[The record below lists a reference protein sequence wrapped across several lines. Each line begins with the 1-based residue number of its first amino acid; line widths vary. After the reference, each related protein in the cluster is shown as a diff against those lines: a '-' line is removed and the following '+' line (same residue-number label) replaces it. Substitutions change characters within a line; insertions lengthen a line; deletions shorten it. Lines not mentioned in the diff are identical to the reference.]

1 MHNILLVDTL
11 KSSLVMTSEVF
22 KDCVKGC
29 QINIVNSG
37 KECVDFLHHSPD
49 TDMVVVDFNLPD
61 TDGVVLSRYLKRS
74 YKGPVI
80 ITAFPDQVVDD
91 AIAKELFAY
100 HDAHHWVQK
109 PVRLKLFSSVIHQF
123 LNRNR
128 RLSKRFVYTADVRCT
143 TSAQAGGPKLKFAG
157 HIEDISMGG
166 MKIHVPEL
174 SLAELHPS
182 AKLTAKFTLPQLAEP
197 ADATSTPEGLRI
209 KSQIIWTKPQNN
221 TLGIQFLKMKLE
233 VCDALEESLKYLEP
247 IEDTMDY
254 ITDSNLDDEASA

>member
-1 MHNILLVDTL
+1 
-11 KSSLVMTSEVF
+11 MTSEVF

-29 QINIVNSG
+29 QINIVNTG

-61 TDGVVLSRYLKRS
+61 TDGVVLSRHLKRS

-80 ITAFPDQVVDD
+80 ITAFPDQVVND

-128 RLSKRFVYTADVRCT
+128 RLSKRFVYTADVHCDV
-143 TSAQAGGPKLKFAG
+143 SAQPNQPKLKLAG
-157 HIEDISMGG
+157 HVEDISMGG
-166 MKIHVPEL
+166 MKIHIPE
-174 SLAELHPS
+174 SGKMELHPAS
-182 AKLTAKFTLPQLAEP
+182 KLTARFMLPQPAEI
-197 ADATSTPEGLRI
+197 ADATPTPTELSI
-209 KSQIIWTKPQNN
+209 KSQIIWTKPQDN
-221 TLGIQFLKMKLE
+221 TLGLQFVKMKLE
-233 VCDALEESLKYLEP
+233 TSDDLEESLKNLEP

-254 ITDSNLDDEASA
+254 ITDLDDEASA